1 MGENNIRQVLF
12 TSHLRSG
19 MTIELLEM
27 DDGKIAIRFGSGIP
41 FCRYAADAMDQAM
54 SAFKCLADGAPIQQ
68 HPKD

>member
-1 MGENNIRQVLF
+1 
-12 TSHLRSG
+12 